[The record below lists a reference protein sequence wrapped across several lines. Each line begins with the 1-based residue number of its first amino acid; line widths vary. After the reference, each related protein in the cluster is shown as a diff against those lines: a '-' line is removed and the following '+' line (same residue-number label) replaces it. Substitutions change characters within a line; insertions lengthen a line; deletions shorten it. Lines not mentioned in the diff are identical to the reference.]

1 MSRRTRY
8 WLFVNFPGKRVKIAP
23 SLLDFRTARV
33 FLIGAN
39 PVDGSGGPFFFA
51 RDRQDV
57 TSGQLLGNSASCHSL
72 KEKPE
77 DEPHDLGLLLV
88 DSEIAVLTFIVAEKV
103 RVSDGELFS

>member
-33 FLIGAN
+33 LLVGEDA
-39 PVDGSGGPFFFA
+39 VDGSGGPFFFA

-57 TSGQLLGNSASCHSL
+57 TSGQLLGNSAGRKPF
-72 KEKPE
+72 KEK
-77 DEPHDLGLLLV
+77 GG
-88 DSEIAVLTFIVAEKV
+88 
-103 RVSDGELFS
+103 R

>member
-39 PVDGSGGPFFFA
+39 PFDGLGGPFFFA

-57 TSGQLLGNSASCHSL
+57 TSGQLLGNSAGRKPF
-72 KEKPE
+72 KEK
-77 DEPHDLGLLLV
+77 GG
-88 DSEIAVLTFIVAEKV
+88 
-103 RVSDGELFS
+103 R